1 MQRDGKER
9 KAIVE
14 SKTKKCKEME
24 KREKQLWKQ
33 SRWSTVK
40 RVRGL
45 GKKKKSKFK
54 KILQEN
60 SSELIERARRADRME
75 EDRLTQALGCGTP
88 RQGGRRKGPY
98 AYREEKERKEKR
110 VLRFRT
116 RATSH

>member
-45 GKKKKSKFK
+45 GKKKKK
-54 KILQEN
+54 
-60 SSELIERARRADRME
+60 
-75 EDRLTQALGCGTP
+75 
-88 RQGGRRKGPY
+88 
-98 AYREEKERKEKR
+98 
-110 VLRFRT
+110 
-116 RATSH
+116 